1 MSQNLISLELSA
13 ESLTKLDQAIA
24 TIEEVF
30 APFLSL
36 STEEVRGLA
45 KMGDKSEQFC
55 RQTALVLEQNQE
67 ILPSTFYLGEMH
79 KDIAAFDALR
89 QRLVRLRG
97 VLAKGEDTG
106 LALGSDIFTAALE
119 GYALMKMYGKA
130 EWLDELRQAMAVR
143 SPGRPRKPSAAA
155 V

>member
-24 TIEEVF
+24 AIEEVF
-30 APFLSL
+30 APFVSL
-36 STEEVRGLA
+36 SADEIRGLA

-55 RQTALVLEQNQE
+55 RQTAQALAQNQE
-67 ILPSTFYLGEMH
+67 ILPSTFHMDEMQ
-79 KDIAAFDALR
+79 KDIAAFDALGPR
-89 QRLVRLRG
+89 VVRLRG
-97 VLAKGEDTG
+97 VLAKGEGTEMV
-106 LALGSDIFTAALE
+106 LGSDILTAALE

-130 EWLDELRQAMAVR
+130 EWLEELRQAMAVR
-143 SPGRPRKPSAAA
+143 NPGRRRKAADAA